1 MEVNTITNCEKVVL
15 YINGNEMGVKETKDF
30 PNHTILWNVPFNPG
44 KIYAK
49 GVNGTDTVAYF
60 EIKTAGQ
67 PVTLKATPDRTTLKA
82 DGQDLSYIQLELL
95 DKDGTLVQHLSRTV
109 KGSIEGE
116 GKLIGL
122 INSDLRRTTPFTSN
136 EDNTYFGR
144 AMAIVQTTRKAGTIR
159 LKLEVEGMAE
169 PVVILLKSE

>member
-1 MEVNTITNCEKVVL
+1 MRGHCHRSRPWSMSKRWS
-15 YINGNEMGVKETKDF
+15 F
-30 PNHTILWNVPFNPG
+30 
-44 KIYAK
+44 
-49 GVNGTDTVAYF
+49 
-60 EIKTAGQ
+60 TAMLTSGLSLFHIARWKAARGFSTMLMSKSPVGQ
-67 PVTLKATPDRTTLKA
+67 PAALKATPDRTTLKA

-95 DKDGTLVQHLSRTV
+95 DKDGTLVQHLNRKV

-122 INSDLRRTTPFTSN
+122 INSDLRRTTPFTSK

-169 PVVILLKSE
+169 PVVVILKSE